1 MNTIFTNYLFSKHY
15 FVSGQNSKDASF
27 ETLFSLAN
35 LFNIRIVS
43 GQALAEP
50 EMIRTAEACIGR
62 HVPEPFYR
70 GFPQSVRALSREALL
85 FDQLAHYYQ
94 SYTCG
99 DFSRAGH
106 SLFEESFQRLAF
118 RESEEIKD
126 FSILTEAEAIEQLT
140 LSVNDLLASTRP
152 LSEAQYQLVLAF
164 VQEYQY
170 RIPGCASK
178 DTAVQLLLDT
188 RNPAFAAFLQL
199 SDVIR
204 ILDHLCYEN
213 YGNENLKKLNLK
225 NQDRKFLIQI
235 INTIFEQ
242 GQCNVI
248 DCFEKK
254 KLWAGLLHHIHY
266 QPINE
271 TAEQFVAAMRGRE
284 NRSVYSEFE
293 KRMQQSDIQGAVQ
306 VLRRG
311 KGSGALLRKLNYIL
325 SRCETEADVDAVLGN
340 IHTDNPMILIQLMLD
355 FSAQPETGNA
365 RTFKFTKHNLL
376 RVHNESKQEAAH
388 RRSQVPASVRQL
400 VPPLL
405 WKNLERIYHGRLGKV
420 YIDPAMERIA
430 VPLQETTASG
440 GYGVLPR
447 GSRIPIVAGRK
458 IRCFT
463 YWEKVND
470 IDLSVIALTK
480 GGKQMEFSWRSMYGR
495 QSDAITYSGD
505 ETSGYNGGSEYFDVD
520 LEAFRAAYPA
530 AEYLVFCNNVY
541 SCTTFSRCLCKAGYM
556 NRDVLDS
563 GQVFE
568 PKTVA
573 TSFQITC
580 DSTFAYLFGV
590 DLNTREL
597 VWLNVARDSNARI
610 AGSTSVEF
618 LKPYLHAT
626 SIMNVHKL
634 FSMLATEVVSNPEE
648 ADVVVSNEDIS
659 VKEGAEIIHS
669 YDTERMLA
677 LMNAQS

>member
-1 MNTIFTNYLFSKHY
+1 MNTIFTNYLFGKHC
-15 FVSGQNSKDASF
+15 FVSCHGNKDASF

-50 EMIRTAEACIGR
+50 EMIHTAEVCIGR

-70 GFPQSVRALSREALL
+70 GFPQSVRGLAREALL
-85 FDQLAHYYQ
+85 FDQLAHYYR
-94 SYTCG
+94 SYVCG
-99 DFSRAGH
+99 DFSQAGH
-106 SLFEESFQRLAF
+106 SLFEDSFQRLAF
-118 RESEEIKD
+118 RESEEMKD
-126 FSILTEAEAIEQLT
+126 FSILTEAEAMEQLT
-140 LSVNDLLASTRP
+140 LSVNDLLAGTRP

-170 RIPGCASK
+170 QIPGCASK

-188 RNPAFAAFLQL
+188 RDPAFAAFLQL

-204 ILDHLCYEN
+204 ILDHLCYEA
-213 YGNENLKKLNLK
+213 YGNENLRKLNLRD
-225 NQDRKFLIQI
+225 QDRKFLTRIL
-235 INTIFEQ
+235 NTIFEE

-266 QPINE
+266 QPINK

-293 KRMQQSDIQGAVQ
+293 KRMRQSDIQSAVLA
-306 VLRRG
+306 LRRG

-325 SRCETEADVDAVLGN
+325 SRCETEADLNAVLGN
-340 IHTDNPMILIQLMLD
+340 IHTDNPMILLQLILD
-355 FSAQPETGNA
+355 FSAQPETGKT

-376 RVHNESKQEAAH
+376 RVHKETKEEAAH

-400 VPPLL
+400 VSPLL
-405 WKNLERIYHGRLGKV
+405 WKNLQQVCHGRLGKV
-420 YIDPAMERIA
+420 YIDPAMEGIA
-430 VPLQETTASG
+430 VPLQETTGSG

-463 YWEKVND
+463 YWEKADD

-480 GGKQMEFSWRSMYGR
+480 DNKQIEFSWRSIFDR

-505 ETSGYNGGSEYFDVD
+505 QTSGYNGGSEYFDVD
-520 LEAFRAAYPA
+520 LEAFRLAYPT

-541 SCTTFSRCLCKAGYM
+541 SGTIFSRCLCKAGYM

-573 TSFQITC
+573 TSFRITC

-590 DLNTREL
+590 DLNTKEL
-597 VWLNVARDSNARI
+597 AWLNVARDSSARI
-610 AGSTSVEF
+610 AGSTSLEF
-618 LKPYLHAT
+618 LKPYLYAT

-634 FSMLATEVVSNPEE
+634 FSMLATEVVSTPQE
-648 ADVVVSNEDIS
+648 ADVVVSDENVS

>member
-1 MNTIFTNYLFSKHY
+1 MKTIFTDYLFGKHLL
-15 FVSGQNSKDASF
+15 VSCHESKDASF

-50 EMIRTAEACIGR
+50 DMIHTAEACLGN

-70 GFPQSVRALSREALL
+70 GFPQSVRALSGEALL
-85 FDQLAHYYQ
+85 FDQLVHYYQ
-94 SYTCG
+94 SYVCG
-99 DFSRAGH
+99 DFSQAGH
-106 SLFEESFQRLAF
+106 SLFEESFERLAF
-118 RESEEIKD
+118 RETEQIKD
-126 FSILTEAEAIEQLT
+126 FSILTEAEAVERLALT
-140 LSVNDLLASTRP
+140 VNDLLSGTRP
-152 LSEAQYQLVLAF
+152 LSEAQYELVLSYI
-164 VQEYQY
+164 QEYQY
-170 RIPGCASK
+170 QIPCCASK

-188 RNPAFAAFLQL
+188 RNPSFAAFLQL

-204 ILDHLCYEN
+204 ILDHLCYET

-225 NQDRKFLIQI
+225 NQDRKFLTRIM
-235 INTIFEQ
+235 NTIFQE
-242 GQCNVI
+242 GQCNVT

-254 KLWAGLLHHIHY
+254 KIWAGLLHHIHY

-284 NRSVYSEFE
+284 NHSVYSEFE
-293 KRMQQSDIQGAVQ
+293 KCMGQSDIQGAVRA
-306 VLRRG
+306 LRWG
-311 KGSGALLRKLNYIL
+311 KGSGALLRKLSYIL
-325 SRCETEADVDAVLGN
+325 SRCETEENVDAVLQN
-340 IHTDNPMILIQLMLD
+340 IQTDNPLILIQLILD
-355 FSAQPETGNA
+355 FSAQPEIGNT

-376 RVHNESKQEAAH
+376 RVHNESKEEAA
-388 RRSQVPASVRQL
+388 RRKSQVPVAVRQL
-400 VPPLL
+400 VTPLL
-405 WKNLERIYHGRLGKV
+405 WKNLEQVYHGRLGKV
-420 YIDPAMERIA
+420 FIDPKMARIS

-440 GYGVLPR
+440 GYGVLSR
-447 GSRIPIVAGRK
+447 GSRIPIVADRK

-480 GGKQMEFSWRSMYGR
+480 EGRQIEFSWRSMYGR
-495 QSDAITYSGD
+495 QSGAITYSGD
-505 ETSGYNGGSEYFDVD
+505 QTSGYKGGSEYFDVD
-520 LEAFRAAYPA
+520 VEAFQEEYPM

-541 SCTTFSRCLCKAGYM
+541 SGTPFSQCLCKAGYM
-556 NRDVLDS
+556 DRDVLDS

-590 DLNTREL
+590 DLNTKEL
-597 VWLNVARDSNARI
+597 VWLNTGRDSKARV
-610 AGSTSVEF
+610 AGASSLEF
-618 LKPYLHAT
+618 LRPYFNSTA
-626 SIMNVHKL
+626 IMNVHKL
-634 FSMLATEVVSNPEE
+634 FSMLATEVVPEPEE
-648 ADVVVSNEDIS
+648 ADVVVSDENVS
-659 VKEGAEIIHS
+659 VKEGAEMIHS